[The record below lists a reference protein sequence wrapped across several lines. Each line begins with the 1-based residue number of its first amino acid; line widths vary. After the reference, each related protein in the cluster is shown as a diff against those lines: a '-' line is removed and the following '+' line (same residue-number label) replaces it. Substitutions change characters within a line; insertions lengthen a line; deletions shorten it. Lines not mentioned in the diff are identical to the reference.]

1 MSSAVTKEIRDDQ
14 ELRNL
19 ISDILARIRTEE
31 DPDTLNAYRAVIR
44 KHVPLFMRSYFAAY
58 LFMKIDRVVP
68 GRADG
73 RGRKDRKEDGR
84 KKGENPKQRL
94 PERERRQPAPRPRE
108 EEVERERRIEE
119 PRRSIPEAE
128 AATLFVSAGRNR
140 RAYARELLALIQAEC
155 GVAKDDVGE
164 LRVLDNFS
172 FVQVRRS
179 VADEI
184 ISGLDGKDFRGRPL
198 AVSYAKPRKDELPR
212 ETASFADEE
221 PAEGEPIDREPAD
234 RGSFDEEPVG
244 AESATLAGD
253 DDLDPS
259 ERSE

>member
-1 MSSAVTKEIRDDQ
+1 MSPAVHKDLRDSQ

-31 DPDTLNAYRAVIR
+31 DPDALNAYRAVIR
-44 KHVPLFMRSYFAAY
+44 KHVPFFMRSYFAAY
-58 LFMKIDRVVP
+58 LLMKIDRVVP
-68 GRADG
+68 ARGDG
-73 RGRKDRKEDGR
+73 RDRKDRREEGR
-84 KKGENPKQRL
+84 RRSEAPRQRAQ
-94 PERERRQPAPRPRE
+94 ESERRPAAPRQRDAE
-108 EEVERERRIEE
+108 AERRVEE

-140 RAYARELLALIQAEC
+140 RAYARELLSLIQTEC
-155 GVAKDDVGE
+155 SISKDDVGD

-184 ISGLDGKDFRGRPL
+184 ISALDGKDFRGRPL

-212 ETASFADEE
+212 ETASFAD
-221 PAEGEPIDREPAD
+221 DEPAD
-234 RGSFDEEPVG
+234 SSSVDEEPVG
-244 AESATLAGD
+244 VESEDELESV
-253 DDLDPS
+253 LPDP
-259 ERSE
+259 EEPTV

>member
-1 MSSAVTKEIRDDQ
+1 MSSAGIKDIRDNQ

-44 KHVPLFMRSYFAAY
+44 KHVPFFMRSYFAAY

-68 GRADG
+68 GRGDG
-73 RGRKDRKEDGR
+73 RGRKDRKEEGR
-84 KKGENPKQRL
+84 KRGETPRQRST
-94 PERERRQPAPRPRE
+94 ESDRRPVAPRPRDDE
-108 EEVERERRIEE
+108 GERERERERRIEE
-119 PRRSIPEAE
+119 PRRSIPEDE

-140 RAYARELLALIQAEC
+140 RAYARELLALIQTEC
-155 GVAKDDVGE
+155 AVSKDDVGE

-184 ISGLDGKDFRGRPL
+184 ISGLDGKEFRGRPL

-212 ETASFADEE
+212 ETAAFV
-221 PAEGEPIDREPAD
+221 
-234 RGSFDEEPVG
+234 DEEPVG
-244 AESATLAGD
+244 AERD
-253 DDLDPS
+253 DDLGSS
-259 ERSE
+259 ETDE